1 MFKKPVIQEYEQ
13 EFSVKQL
20 ENRHVFYDI
29 YLKVDDVQEL
39 RGRVAEELTD
49 KDYKILL
56 NETTKFEENSE
67 LEEVFR
73 GGNTK
78 PVRIVI
84 KAAKDRNAGP
94 VYPKAWK
101 AFLILSI
108 ILFAITLAYS
118 RSAFYQA
125 FNSTYTT
132 HPSSFLVYATLGSFI
147 LFLVFLLFRY
157 VVPMYV
163 WVKIIGILEPN
174 ANANVRVVLAGE
186 CQFKDKESYA
196 ELEEDLSEVY
206 YDLTR
211 HYVRAKIS
219 KDAMLQ
225 SIPFRSENSRRLMDR
240 LRDIEKQLSDLERN
254 FAAGKISEDSYK
266 QLRSELEQ
274 KKAQVEALLDVVM
287 P

>member
-1 MFKKPVIQEYEQ
+1 MFKERVIEQYEE
-13 EFSVKQL
+13 EFNTKQL
-20 ENRHVFYDI
+20 ENRHVFYDL
-29 YLKVDDVQEL
+29 YLKTEDPQEL
-39 RGRVAEELTD
+39 RSRIAEELTD

-78 PVRIVI
+78 PIRVVI
-84 KAAKDRNAGP
+84 KAAKDRHAGA

-101 AFLILSI
+101 GFLVLTIVL
-108 ILFAITLAYS
+108 LAITLIYS
-118 RSAFYQA
+118 RGAFYQA
-125 FNSTYTT
+125 FSSYSS
-132 HPSSFLVYATLGSFI
+132 HPSSWLVYATIASFI
-147 LFLVFLLFRY
+147 LFLIFLFFRY

-174 ANANVRVVLAGE
+174 ENANVRVVLAGD

-196 ELEEDLSEVY
+196 ELEGDLSEVY

-219 KDAMLQ
+219 KDTMIE
-225 SIPFRSENSRRLMDR
+225 SIPFRSENSRKLMDK

-266 QLRSELEQ
+266 QLRNELEQ
-274 KKAQVEALLDVVM
+274 RKTQVEALLDVVM

>member
-1 MFKKPVIQEYEQ
+1 MFKERVIEQYEE
-13 EFSVKQL
+13 EFNTKQL
-20 ENRHVFYDI
+20 ENRHVFYDL
-29 YLKVDDVQEL
+29 YLKTEDPQEL
-39 RGRVAEELTD
+39 RSRIAEELTD

-78 PVRIVI
+78 PIRVVI
-84 KAAKDRNAGP
+84 KAAKDRHAGA

-101 AFLILSI
+101 GFLVLTIVL
-108 ILFAITLAYS
+108 LAITLIYS
-118 RSAFYQA
+118 RGAFYQA
-125 FNSTYTT
+125 FSSYSS
-132 HPSSFLVYATLGSFI
+132 HPSSWLVYATIASFI
-147 LFLVFLLFRY
+147 LFLIFLFFRY

-174 ANANVRVVLAGE
+174 ENANVRVVLAGD

-196 ELEEDLSEVY
+196 ELEGDLSEGY

-211 HYVRAKIS
+211 DYVRAKIS
-219 KDAMLQ
+219 KDTMIE
-225 SIPFRSENSRRLMDR
+225 SIPFRSENSRKLMDK

-266 QLRSELEQ
+266 QLRNELEQ
-274 KKAQVEALLDVVM
+274 RKTQVEALLDVVM